1 MTTPTIKI
9 HNVETGEIIE
19 RELTAAELA
28 QLAKDEEVSKKRQ
41 EAFAAAQAE
50 KDAAIAKLAAIGLTP
65 DDLKALGL

>member
-9 HNVETGEIIE
+9 HNVETGEIVE
-19 RELTAAELA
+19 RELTASELE

-41 EAFAAAQAE
+41 EAFEAIEASKQAAQA
-50 KDAAIAKLAAIGLTP
+50 KLTALGLTI